1 MYPSK
6 DEVVQLNIKNYL
18 ELELED
24 VKREW
29 FILAR
34 EKTQLVKT
42 AVQDKD
48 FNMKDIQSWV

>member
-1 MYPSK
+1 MFPSK
-6 DEVVQLNIKNYL
+6 DEVVQLNMKNY
-18 ELELED
+18 LELED